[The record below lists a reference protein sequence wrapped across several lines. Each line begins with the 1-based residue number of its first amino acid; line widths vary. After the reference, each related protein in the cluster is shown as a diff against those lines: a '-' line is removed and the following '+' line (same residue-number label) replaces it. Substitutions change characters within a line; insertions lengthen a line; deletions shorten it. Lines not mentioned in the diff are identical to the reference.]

1 MDLIEKIRLL
11 PTQPGVYL
19 YKNAD
24 GVVIYV
30 GKAKNLRSRVRSYL
44 LEASQ
49 ANAKTGSLMRE
60 AVDIDYILVANE
72 HEALALE
79 NNLIKQRKPRFN
91 ILLRDD
97 KTYPYV
103 KLTLADRYPKV
114 FVTRRLRKDGSAYYG
129 PYFPGNLAYRVVEL
143 IHRSFL
149 IPSCKVDL
157 SRYHQRACLQ
167 YYIHRC
173 LGPCVQELTTPEIYR
188 QAVRDAQLFLEG
200 RQSELERSLT
210 ARMHAAAEAEQYEA
224 AARLRDQLSTVHQ
237 LQEKQRIA
245 TAEQSDDAD
254 VFGYH
259 LEDDALAVNLF
270 HVRNG
275 KIVDRREFF
284 FEDLHELM
292 EAVAAAESS
301 STEDLGAPRPGSP
314 QTGLRSRGEDLASET
329 WETTEADEKH
339 VLKER
344 YFSRAEERHEASGHD
359 SGNPQRGSRAEENH
373 EASGHDSGNPQRG
386 SRAEEKHEASGHD
399 FSRADDQQKE
409 GASAPEGIFNPGVV
423 FSALL
428 KQLYIDQQYVPRSIL
443 VPVDF
448 DDRESLA
455 TLLGERIG
463 HRVEIAVPQRGEK
476 RSLIDLAGQ
485 NAKQS
490 FIQRFRVLEPSR
502 KAIQES
508 LADSLMLPE
517 LPRRIEC
524 FDISHIQG
532 AETVASMVVWEDGK
546 MNKSAYRKFK
556 VMTVLGVDDFASMR
570 EVVTRRYKRILE
582 NTKTASPQ
590 PMGAPSM
597 TKSWVGDHESQPAS
611 KGHDFSAAEEKH
623 EASGHDFSRAAN
635 GQQNERALA
644 PEGKPGKEEIS
655 GAPSI
660 TKSWVGD
667 HESHPVLKEH
677 NFSHAEEKH
686 ELSEHNFNP
695 AEGKHEASEHD
706 FSRAAKG
713 QQNEGAL
720 APEEKTKEPATMPSL
735 ILIDGGLGQL
745 HAAADALESLGF
757 TSQPLASIAKKEEVI
772 YLYGNEDEPVV
783 LDRRSPVL
791 HLVQMIRD
799 ESHRFAVGYHRQRRA
814 MRDRDSELLNI
825 PGVGRQ
831 TRQRLLTH
839 FGSLRDV
846 QQATADS
853 LASVVPRKTAE
864 SIWRHFHESKAT
876 ETAKDMPT

>member
-1 MDLIEKIRLL
+1 MNICRTQYPKNWHARRRVAPVMDLIEKIRLL
-11 PTQPGVYL
+11 PTRPGVYL
-19 YKNAD
+19 YKNAE
-24 GVVIYV
+24 GQVIYV
-30 GKAKNLRSRVRSYL
+30 GKANNLRSRVRSYL

-157 SRYHQRACLQ
+157 SRYHPRACLQ

-173 LGPCVQELTTPEIYR
+173 LGPCVEELTTPELYK

-259 LEDDALAVNLF
+259 FEDGSLAVNLF
-270 HVRNG
+270 HVRSG

-284 FEDLHELM
+284 WEDLPDLV
-292 EAVAAAESS
+292 EAADEGSNSESVILSDRSAAQGVEGPAVIARSKIA
-301 STEDLGAPRPGSP
+301 GAPSLT
-314 QTGLRSRGEDLASET
+314 QTRVG
-329 WETTEADEKH
+329 
-339 VLKER
+339 
-344 YFSRAEERHEASGHD
+344 
-359 SGNPQRGSRAEENH
+359 NH
-373 EASGHDSGNPQRG
+373 E
-386 SRAEEKHEASGHD
+386 
-399 FSRADDQQKE
+399 
-409 GASAPEGIFNPGVV
+409 SAFNAGQV

-428 KQLYIDQQYVPRSIL
+428 KQLYIDQHYIPRSIL

-448 DDRESLA
+448 DDREALA
-455 TLLGERIG
+455 TLLSERIS

-476 RSLIDLAGQ
+476 KSLIDLVGQ
-485 NAKQS
+485 NARQS
-490 FIQRFRVLEPSR
+490 YIQRFRVLEPSR
-502 KAIQES
+502 RAIQES
-508 LADSLMLPE
+508 LADTLMLPE

-570 EVVTRRYKRILE
+570 EVVTRRYRRIRDNAGAKEGKTTTSNAQSADIE
-582 NTKTASPQ
+582 NLGALSADSSDTENL
-590 PMGAPSM
+590 GAPSM
-597 TKSWVGDHESQPAS
+597 TKSWVGNREPSSAL
-611 KGHDFSAAEEKH
+611 KGYS
-623 EASGHDFSRAAN
+623 SGNPHGGS
-635 GQQNERALA
+635 
-644 PEGKPGKEEIS
+644 
-655 GAPSI
+655 
-660 TKSWVGD
+660 
-667 HESHPVLKEH
+667 
-677 NFSHAEEKH
+677 
-686 ELSEHNFNP
+686 P
-695 AEGKHEASEHD
+695 AENETDLKGHD

-713 QQNEGAL
+713 SQREGAL
-720 APEEKTKEPATMPSL
+720 APSEKPSKEPATMPSL

-772 YLYGNEDEPVV
+772 YLHGNEDEPVV
-783 LDRRSPVL
+783 LDRHSPVL

-864 SIWRHFHESKAT
+864 SIWRHFHQPQS
-876 ETAKDMPT
+876 TAAAQD